1 MLRNYIKIAF
11 RSLVR
16 NKVYSFINIGGL
28 ALGIAAF
35 LLILEYISLEKSVNQ
50 FHANLPNTYRLLNQ
64 DIKGQTWPQ
73 VEPGWAAIAKER
85 FPEVAD
91 FCRFEDGVGQGIVKS
106 EAAKDMSFREQNVGY
121 AEGNFFS
128 FFSFPLKSGQAAT
141 FNKPDV
147 AFVSESYAKK
157 YFGQQNPIGKLLTL
171 FNQFGKKT
179 YTVEG
184 VFADMSEASS
194 IKYDMVFSLETLKN
208 KANLGENSWANLDNT
223 SSQYINTYFSLNK
236 NVDYKAL
243 EIKLTT
249 VRNELKADKDGVI
262 FKLQPLSEI
271 HLAASFSDTY
281 QHTGN
286 IKYVYMLGGIA
297 FLILLIAWF
306 NYINLSTANALK
318 RANEVGVRKV
328 IGATQGNLISQ
339 FLGESLLINLLA
351 FALGMVLV
359 ALLQPIF
366 NQLIGKNLT
375 LNVLT
380 TSPLWLVGLGL
391 LLVGSL
397 ASGAYTAFSL
407 SNFQPIETLKGKLGK
422 SVGGVLL
429 RKSLVVSQFSISI
442 VLLLVTALI
451 YNQLN
456 YMKNKNLGVSLSQ
469 LLVIQ
474 GPEIGKDSTYK
485 NRKTAFLND
494 IAQQSFVKDYCT
506 SGSVPGKFYNFAT
519 SGFTQPNSKPG
530 DELKQY
536 SFAII
541 ADRYLKTYDI
551 PLKAGRNFTA
561 QETDVEWND
570 NSKVLLNEKAIEQL
584 GFKTAEEA
592 IKTKIKWDERYL
604 EIVGVVKDY
613 HHTSLQR
620 AIDPIIFYPQNN
632 SGYFTIRLTGDQLS
646 DKVATLERLYK
657 NNFSGNP
664 FEYFFADDNFNKS
677 YLSEQQYGYLFTTA
691 SAWAIVIACLG
702 LFGLATFTVEQRTK
716 EIGIRKVLGASVSSV
731 VVLLSSDFVKLVM
744 ISIVIA
750 CPVAYYVMDKWLA
763 DFAYRVAIEWWIF
776 AGAAILTVT
785 VAVLTVGF
793 QAIKAALMNP
803 VESLKTE

>member
-1 MLRNYIKIAF
+1 
-11 RSLVR
+11 
-16 NKVYSFINIGGL
+16 
-28 ALGIAAF
+28 
-35 LLILEYISLEKSVNQ
+35 
-50 FHANLPNTYRLLNQ
+50 
-64 DIKGQTWPQ
+64 
-73 VEPGWAAIAKER
+73 
-85 FPEVAD
+85 
-91 FCRFEDGVGQGIVKS
+91 
-106 EAAKDMSFREQNVGY
+106 
-121 AEGNFFS
+121 
-128 FFSFPLKSGQAAT
+128 
-141 FNKPDV
+141 
-147 AFVSESYAKK
+147 
-157 YFGQQNPIGKLLTL
+157 
-171 FNQFGKKT
+171 
-179 YTVEG
+179 
-184 VFADMSEASS
+184 
-194 IKYDMVFSLETLKN
+194 
-208 KANLGENSWANLDNT
+208 
-223 SSQYINTYFSLNK
+223 
-236 NVDYKAL
+236 
-243 EIKLTT
+243 
-249 VRNELKADKDGVI
+249 
-262 FKLQPLSEI
+262 
-271 HLAASFSDTY
+271 
-281 QHTGN
+281 
-286 IKYVYMLGGIA
+286 
-297 FLILLIAWF
+297 
-306 NYINLSTANALK
+306 
-318 RANEVGVRKV
+318 
-328 IGATQGNLISQ
+328 
-339 FLGESLLINLLA
+339 
-351 FALGMVLV
+351 
-359 ALLQPIF
+359 
-366 NQLIGKNLT
+366 
-375 LNVLT
+375 
-380 TSPLWLVGLGL
+380 
-391 LLVGSL
+391 
-397 ASGAYTAFSL
+397 
-407 SNFQPIETLKGKLGK
+407 
-422 SVGGVLL
+422 
-429 RKSLVVSQFSISI
+429 
-442 VLLLVTALI
+442 
-451 YNQLN
+451 
-456 YMKNKNLGVSLSQ
+456 
-469 LLVIQ
+469 
-474 GPEIGKDSTYK
+474 
-485 NRKTAFLND
+485 
-494 IAQQSFVKDYCT
+494 
-506 SGSVPGKFYNFAT
+506 VPGKFYNFAT